1 MIFYKLAS
9 KILFLLIVFSAIF
22 VEYSVLLAQEEDED
36 DYIEESDVDDTKV
49 ESVPDGIFE
58 DVKNFDVAGF
68 RIGMNPKVSIKLA
81 KQMKYIVN
89 TIVNDTPE
97 YVRYNFDI
105 ICRRQNI
112 FQIDA
117 LNACVDGYAKKKKL
131 NYIKEIKLIKPTTG
145 EKINLFFT
153 SPLTQNL
160 IYRIE
165 YKIDLMS
172 LNGDQKKFLYE
183 REENRRAFWYGV
195 IEKYGKP
202 NIQPNKW
209 VYDAKKPT
217 STVMTANFEGIL
229 LENKGIYEID
239 IIEGIK
245 KARVMFK
252 PIEFS
257 F

>member
-1 MIFYKLAS
+1 MISYKLAFR
-9 KILFLLIVFSAIF
+9 ILFVLAVFSAY
-22 VEYSVLLAQEEDED
+22 VEYNMLLAQEEDED
-36 DYIEESDVDDTKV
+36 EYIEESDVDDTKV
-49 ESVPDGIFE
+49 ENVPEGIFE

-68 RIGMNPKVSIKLA
+68 RIGMNSKISIKLA
-81 KQMKYIVN
+81 KQMKYIID
-89 TIVNDTPE
+89 TIINDTPE
-97 YVRYNFDI
+97 YVKYNFDI
-105 ICRRQNI
+105 ICRRQKI

-117 LNACVDGYAKKKKL
+117 LNACIDGYAKKKKL
-131 NYIKEIKLIKPTTG
+131 NYVKEIKLIKPTTG

-183 REENRRAFWYGV
+183 REENRRAFWYGI

-209 VYDAKKPT
+209 VYDAKKTT
-217 STVMTANFEGIL
+217 STVMTVNFEGIL

-239 IIEGIK
+239 VIEGIK